1 MHLIS
6 KWRQYHFP
14 FIFKLIIP
22 LCLDYICKIF
32 HCYLE
37 TRHRGLIVTIEKE
50 QQYLS
55 PFWTEQGVLKLSNLQ
70 CTFRHCGCN
79 HLTFLMQAKSAMTAK
94 EKLEKSGAEKVGKL
108 TKQNM
113 EREQQL
119 TALLQ
124 ETETRHSKKPNVI
137 FLLFQAEAR
146 RLGFQ

>member
-1 MHLIS
+1 MHLLS

-14 FIFKLIIP
+14 FIFTLIIP
-22 LCLDYICKIF
+22 LCLDYICKI

-37 TRHRGLIVTIEKE
+37 TRHRGLIITIEKE

-94 EKLEKSGAEKVGKL
+94 EKLEKSGAEKVEKL

>member
-6 KWRQYHFP
+6 KWRQYLFP
-14 FIFKLIIP
+14 FVFTLISP
-22 LCLDYICKIF
+22 LCLDYICKIQ
-32 HCYLE
+32 CYLE
-37 TRHRGLIVTIEKE
+37 TRHWGPIITVEKE
-50 QQYLS
+50 QNLS

-94 EKLEKSGAEKVGKL
+94 EKLEKSGAEKVEKL

-146 RLGFQ
+146 RLAFQ

>member
-14 FIFKLIIP
+14 LIFTLIIP
-22 LCLDYICKIF
+22 LCLDYICKI

-37 TRHRGLIVTIEKE
+37 TRHRGLIIIIEKE

-94 EKLEKSGAEKVGKL
+94 EKLEKSGAEKVEKL